1 MGFLP
6 GRGRGRV
13 CRCLLAGR
21 TRRCDCWSTQ
31 TVGSIMQ
38 GTVVSPELMLFGM
51 LLLATLGNYV
61 AIRGKLDSFH
71 RSSASCV

>member
-1 MGFLP
+1 
-6 GRGRGRV
+6 
-13 CRCLLAGR
+13 
-21 TRRCDCWSTQ
+21 
-31 TVGSIMQ
+31 MQ